1 MAALSKLCIQGYKS
15 ISGAA
20 EIDFAPLNILIGAN
34 GAGKS
39 NLISFFTLLNQIVA
53 GNLQYF
59 IQKQGGPDVFLSY
72 GRKVTPNFPLAC
84 TLTRVDTFSIKRQP
98 ISRLILIRKPVGWTY
113 DSTGSAIPGPGH
125 EEIKAPDQL
134 NNLYN
139 QTSRGT

>member
-72 GRKVTPNFPLAC
+72 GRKVTPKLSA
-84 TLTRVDTFSIKRQP
+84 
-98 ISRLILIRKPVGWTY
+98 RLYFDQSGY
-113 DSTGSAIPGPGH
+113 FFQSASYSG
-125 EEIKAPDQL
+125 
-134 NNLYN
+134 
-139 QTSRGT
+139 